1 MRPTGGCVAM
11 GTRTNSTAVRI
22 AVRHA
27 GPALAIAAMLLA
39 AGVHAQERPRVL
51 PETRVT
57 ASRLGEGVTGAST
70 TVITAEDIE
79 RSPAQTL
86 QDLLST
92 QPGIQVQNLY
102 GGVNGTNA
110 TVDLRGFGAAAT
122 PNTLVLVNGRRLN
135 DVDLAGVDFGA
146 IPRASIERIEI
157 TRGNSGAV
165 LYGDGAV
172 GGVINIITRNGFNEK
187 PGSRAEVALGTFRQA
202 EASAST
208 SQRVG
213 EGAFS
218 LHAGS
223 IDSDGYRVNNEL
235 RQRSVVGEL
244 RRSIAD
250 GELYLNISADT
261 QHLGLP
267 GARLVTTTSSEI
279 AADRR
284 GSSTP
289 FDFADKQGVNLAL
302 GGTRMV
308 ADGVELV
315 LDGGVRRKLQQSAFF
330 SAFGAAFN
338 TYTETVLT
346 TFSLTPR
353 ANVDHRIFG
362 LQGKAIAGLD
372 LQRSFYDSNR
382 MVNDGD
388 APAHRY
394 ELGQT
399 SVAAYMQET
408 LALRADTDLSFGLR
422 LQNATVT
429 AEDRFDAAAPST
441 GSTLQG
447 RPFDRSETN
456 HAWHVGLEHRL
467 DPSLALFGRAGRSF
481 RMPNVDERVGSAPFG
496 TQVDFALKT
505 QTSMDAEI
513 GFRRRWGGFGLQVSG
528 FAMELRDEIHYDPT
542 SFINT
547 NLDPTRRM
555 GVEGAANWSVTDAL
569 RLRSSL
575 AYTDARFREGKW
587 RGNEVP
593 LVSRVTGSAGVSW
606 DIAGKLATLDAGVRR
621 VGDRRFDS
629 DQANFQPMIPGHTL
643 VDLRLG
649 GELGWANWSLA
660 AANLLDVK
668 YFDYGIASTGTYGR
682 YTAYPLPGRTLMARI
697 GARF

>member
-1 MRPTGGCVAM
+1 M
-11 GTRTNSTAVRI
+11 GTDRHSNGRRIGIGGVGRAGASI
-22 AVRHA
+22 AVA
-27 GPALAIAAMLLA
+27 AAIAA
-39 AGVHAQERPRVL
+39 GVAQAQERARVL

-122 PNTLVLVNGRRLN
+122 QNTLVLVNGRRLN

-172 GGVINIITRNGFNEK
+172 GGVINIVTRNGFNEK
-187 PGSRAEVALGTFRQA
+187 PGSRAEVALGSFRQA

-213 EGAFS
+213 DGAFS

-235 RQRSVVGEL
+235 RQRSVVGEV
-244 RRSIAD
+244 RRAIPD
-250 GELYLNISADT
+250 GELYLNLSADT

-302 GGTRMV
+302 GGTRMLL
-308 ADGVELV
+308 DGVELV
-315 LDGGVRRKLQQSAFF
+315 VDGGVRRKLQQSAFF

-353 ANVDHRIFG
+353 ANVDHRLFG
-362 LQGKAIAGLD
+362 LQGKAIAGID
-372 LQRSFYDSNR
+372 LQRSFYDSDR

-399 SVAAYMQET
+399 SVAGYLQET
-408 LALRADTDLSFGLR
+408 LALRADTDLSFGVR

-441 GSTLQG
+441 GSPVQG
-447 RPFDRSETN
+447 RSFDRSETN

-481 RMPNVDERVGSAPFG
+481 RMPNVDERVGAAPFG
-496 TQVDFALKT
+496 VPVDFALRT
-505 QTSMDAEI
+505 QTSHDAEV
-513 GFRRRWGGFGLQVSG
+513 GLRKRWGGFGLQVSAY
-528 FAMELRDEIHYDPT
+528 AMELRDELHFDPT
-542 SFINT
+542 TFVNT
-547 NLDPTRRM
+547 NLDPTRRR
-555 GVEGAANWSVTDAL
+555 GVEGAANWRLADNL
-569 RLRSSL
+569 RLRGAL
-575 AYTDARFREGKW
+575 TFTDARFSEGQW
-587 RGNEVP
+587 RGKEVP
-593 LVSRVTGSAGVSW
+593 LVSRVTGSAGLSW
-606 DIAGKLATLDAGVRR
+606 DIVDRLATLDAGVRR
-621 VGDRRFDS
+621 VGERRFDN
-629 DQANFQPMIPGHTL
+629 DQANFQPTIPGHTL
-643 VDLRLG
+643 LDLRLAG
-649 GELGWANWSLA
+649 RVEWASWSLA
-660 AANLLDVK
+660 VNNLLDVK
-668 YFDYGIASTGTYGR
+668 YFDYGIARASTFGTSN
-682 YTAYPLPGRTLMARI
+682 AYPLPGRTLMARI

>member
-1 MRPTGGCVAM
+1 M
-11 GTRTNSTAVRI
+11 GTKGNSSGSRIDIGGVGRAGASLAV
-22 AVRHA
+22 AA
-27 GPALAIAAMLLA
+27 ALS
-39 AGVHAQERPRVL
+39 AGVAQAQERARVL

-172 GGVINIITRNGFNEK
+172 GGVINIVTRNGFNEK
-187 PGSRAEVALGTFRQA
+187 PGSRAEVALGSFRHA

-235 RQRSVVGEL
+235 RQRSVVGEV
-244 RRSIAD
+244 RRAIAD
-250 GELYLNISADT
+250 GELYLNLSADT

-267 GARLVTTTSSEI
+267 GARRVTTTSSEI

-302 GGTRMV
+302 GGTRMLS
-308 ADGVELV
+308 DGVELV

-330 SAFGAAFN
+330 SSFGAAFN

-353 ANVDHRIFG
+353 ANVDHRLFG
-362 LQGKAIAGLD
+362 LQGKAIAGID
-372 LQRSFYDSNR
+372 LQRSFYDSDR

-399 SVAAYMQET
+399 SVAGYLQET
-408 LALRADTDLSFGLR
+408 LALRADTDLSFGFR

-441 GSTLQG
+441 GSTVQG
-447 RPFDRSETN
+447 RPLDRSETN

-481 RMPNVDERVGSAPFG
+481 RMPNVDERVGAAPFG
-496 TQVDFALKT
+496 VPVDFALRT
-505 QTSMDAEI
+505 QTSHDAEV
-513 GFRRRWGGFGLQVSG
+513 GVRKRWGGFGLQVSAY
-528 FAMELRDEIHYDPT
+528 AMELRDELHFDPT
-542 SFINT
+542 TFVNR
-547 NLDPTRRM
+547 NLDPTRRR
-555 GVEGAANWSVTDAL
+555 GVEGAASWRLAGNL
-569 RLRSSL
+569 RLRSAL
-575 AYTDARFREGKW
+575 TFTDARFSEGQW

-593 LVSRVTGSAGVSW
+593 LVSRVTGSAGLSW
-606 DIAGKLATLDAGVRR
+606 DIVDRLATLDAGVRR
-621 VGDRRFDS
+621 VGERRFDN
-629 DQANFQPMIPGHTL
+629 DQANFQPTIPGHTL
-643 VDLRLG
+643 VDLRLAG
-649 GELGWANWSLA
+649 RVEWASWSLA
-660 AANLLDVK
+660 VNNLLDVK
-668 YFDYGIASTGTYGR
+668 YFDYGIASASTFGTYN
-682 YTAYPLPGRTLMARI
+682 AYPLPGRTLMARI
-697 GARF
+697 GASF

>member
-1 MRPTGGCVAM
+1 MD
-11 GTRTNSTAVRI
+11 TRIDSEGKRSC
-22 AVRHA
+22 VRHA
-27 GPALAIAAMLLA
+27 GPALAIASVLLA
-39 AGVHAQERPRVL
+39 GVAQAQERPRVL

-92 QPGIQVQNLY
+92 QPGVQVQNLY

-172 GGVINIITRNGFNEK
+172 GGVINIVTRNGFNEK
-187 PGSRAEVALGTFRQA
+187 PGSRAEVALGSFRQA

-250 GELYLNISADT
+250 GELYLNVSADT

-267 GARLVTTTSSEI
+267 GSRLVTVSSSQVDS
-279 AADRR
+279 DRR

-308 ADGVELV
+308 RDGVELV
-315 LDGGVRRKLQQSAFF
+315 LDAGVRHKAQQSKFF
-330 SAFGAAFN
+330 SSFGN
-338 TYTETVLT
+338 TYADTALT
-346 TFSLTPR
+346 TVSLTPR
-353 ANVDHRIFG
+353 ANVEHGLFG
-362 LQGKAIAGLD
+362 LASRAIAGID
-372 LQRSFYDSNR
+372 LYRSFYGSDRKRNETDR
-382 MVNDGD
+382 
-388 APAHRY
+388 PAHRY
-394 ELGQT
+394 ELGQM
-399 SVAAYMQET
+399 A
-408 LALRADTDLSFGLR
+408 LALYAQNTVALRPGTDLSFGAR
-422 LQNATVT
+422 VQNVAVT
-429 AEDRFDAAAPST
+429 ADDAYDPGAPSN
-441 GSTLQG
+441 GSNRQG
-447 RPFDRSETN
+447 RPLDSSETQ
-456 HAWHVGLEHRL
+456 HAFHLGLEHRVSP
-467 DPSLALFGRAGRSF
+467 DTTVFGRAGRSF
-481 RMPNVDERVGSAPFG
+481 RVPNVDERVGSAPFG
-496 TQVDFALKT
+496 TPVDFALKT
-505 QTSMDAEI
+505 QTSMDAEA
-513 GFRRRWGGFGLQVSG
+513 GVRRRWGGFGLQASG
-528 FAMELRDEIHYDPT
+528 FVMDLRDEIHYDPAR
-542 SFINT
+542 FVNT
-547 NLDPTRRM
+547 NLDPTRRV
-555 GVEGAANWSVTDAL
+555 GIEGAANWNVTDAL

-575 AYTDARFREGKW
+575 TYTDARFSEGKW
-587 RGNEVP
+587 NGKEVP
-593 LVSRVTGSAGVSW
+593 LVSRVTGSAGMSW
-606 DIAGKLATLDAGVRR
+606 DIVGRLATLDAGIRR
-621 VGDRRFDS
+621 VGDRRLDN

-649 GELGWANWSLA
+649 GDAGWAYWSLA
-660 AANLLDVK
+660 AANLLDAQ
-668 YFDYGIASTGTYGR
+668 YFDYGAASTSTYGR
-682 YTAYPLPGRTLMARI
+682 YNAYPLAGRTLMARV

>member
-1 MRPTGGCVAM
+1 VY
-11 GTRTNSTAVRI
+11 RI
-22 AVRHA
+22 LRNA
-27 GPALAIAAMLLA
+27 GLL
-39 AGVHAQERPRVL
+39 RPRVR

-92 QPGIQVQNLY
+92 QPGIQVQNLF

-362 LQGKAIAGLD
+362 LQGKAIAGL
-372 LQRSFYDSNR
+372 
-382 MVNDGD
+382 
-388 APAHRY
+388 
-394 ELGQT
+394 
-399 SVAAYMQET
+399 
-408 LALRADTDLSFGLR
+408 
-422 LQNATVT
+422 
-429 AEDRFDAAAPST
+429 
-441 GSTLQG
+441 
-447 RPFDRSETN
+447 
-456 HAWHVGLEHRL
+456 
-467 DPSLALFGRAGRSF
+467 
-481 RMPNVDERVGSAPFG
+481 
-496 TQVDFALKT
+496 
-505 QTSMDAEI
+505 
-513 GFRRRWGGFGLQVSG
+513 
-528 FAMELRDEIHYDPT
+528 
-542 SFINT
+542 
-547 NLDPTRRM
+547 
-555 GVEGAANWSVTDAL
+555 
-569 RLRSSL
+569 
-575 AYTDARFREGKW
+575 
-587 RGNEVP
+587 
-593 LVSRVTGSAGVSW
+593 
-606 DIAGKLATLDAGVRR
+606 
-621 VGDRRFDS
+621 
-629 DQANFQPMIPGHTL
+629 
-643 VDLRLG
+643 
-649 GELGWANWSLA
+649 
-660 AANLLDVK
+660 
-668 YFDYGIASTGTYGR
+668 
-682 YTAYPLPGRTLMARI
+682 
-697 GARF
+697 

>member
-1 MRPTGGCVAM
+1 M
-11 GTRTNSTAVRI
+11 GTSRI
-22 AVRHA
+22 VGIGTRNRLGSA
-27 GPALAIAAMLLA
+27 GASLALAAALA
-39 AGVHAQERPRVL
+39 GGVAGAQERERVL

-92 QPGIQVQNLY
+92 QPGVQVQNLY

-135 DVDLAGVDFGA
+135 DLDLAGVDFGA
-146 IPRASIERIEI
+146 IPRSSIERIEV

-172 GGVINIITRNGFNEK
+172 GGVINIVTRNGFNEK
-187 PGSRAEVALGTFRQA
+187 PGSRAELGIGSFRQA

-208 SQRVG
+208 SQRIG

-218 LHAGS
+218 IHAGS

-235 RQRSVVGEL
+235 RQRSVVGEM

-250 GELYLNISADT
+250 GEVYINVSADT

-267 GARLVTTTSSEI
+267 GARLVTLSSSEVD
-279 AADRR
+279 ADRR

-289 FDFADKQGVNLAL
+289 FDFADKQGANVAL
-302 GGTRMV
+302 GGSRMV

-315 LDGGVRRKLQQSAFF
+315 VDGGVRRKLQQSAFF
-330 SAFGAAFN
+330 SSFGAAFN

-353 ANVDHRIFG
+353 ANVDHRLAG
-362 LQGKAIAGLD
+362 LQGKAIAGID
-372 LQRSFYDSNR
+372 LQRSIYDSDR

-394 ELGQT
+394 ALGQT
-399 SVAAYMQET
+399 SVAGYVQET
-408 LALRADTDLSFGLR
+408 LAIRPDTDVSLGFR
-422 LQNATVT
+422 LQNASVT
-429 AEDRFDAAAPST
+429 AEDRFDASAPST
-441 GSTLQG
+441 GSTVQG

-456 HAWHVGLEHRL
+456 HAYHLGIEHRL
-467 DPSLALFGRAGRSF
+467 DASTALFGRAGRSF
-481 RMPNVDERVGSAPFG
+481 RMPNVDERVGAAPFG
-496 TQVDFALKT
+496 VPVDFALRT
-505 QTSMDAEI
+505 QTSRDAEL
-513 GFRRRWGGFGLQVSG
+513 GVRRRWGGFGLQLSAY
-528 FAMELRDEIHYDPT
+528 AMELRDELHFDPT
-542 SFINT
+542 TFVNR
-547 NLDPTRRM
+547 NLDPTRRR
-555 GVEGAANWSVTDAL
+555 GVEGSASWRVNDTL
-569 RLRSSL
+569 RLRSAL
-575 AYTDARFREGKW
+575 TFTDARFSEGQW

-593 LVSRVTGSAGVSW
+593 LVSRVTGSAGLSW

-621 VGDRRFDS
+621 VGERRFDN
-629 DQANFQPMIPGHTL
+629 DQANFQPTIPGHTL
-643 VDLRLG
+643 VDLRLAG
-649 GELGWANWSLA
+649 RIEWAHWSLA
-660 AANLLDVK
+660 VNNLLDAK
-668 YFDYGIASTGTYGR
+668 YFDYGIASSGTFGTYN
-682 YTAYPLPGRTLMARI
+682 AYPLPGRTLMARI
-697 GARF
+697 GASF

>member
-1 MRPTGGCVAM
+1 M
-11 GTRTNSTAVRI
+11 GTDRHSNGRRIGIGGVGRAGASI
-22 AVRHA
+22 AVA
-27 GPALAIAAMLLA
+27 AAIAA
-39 AGVHAQERPRVL
+39 GVAQAQERARVL

-122 PNTLVLVNGRRLN
+122 QNTLVLVNGRRLN

-172 GGVINIITRNGFNEK
+172 GGVINIVTRNGFNEK
-187 PGSRAEVALGTFRQA
+187 PGSRAEVALGSFRQA

-213 EGAFS
+213 DGAFS

-235 RQRSVVGEL
+235 RQRSVVGEV

-250 GELYLNISADT
+250 GELYLNLSADT

-267 GARLVTTTSSEI
+267 GSRRVTTSSSQVDS
-279 AADRR
+279 DRR
-284 GSSTP
+284 GSATP
-289 FDFADKQGVNLAL
+289 FDFADKQGANIAL
-302 GGTRMV
+302 GGTRML
-308 ADGVELV
+308 GERVELV
-315 LDGGVRRKLQQSAFF
+315 VDAGVRHKAQQSKFF
-330 SAFGAAFN
+330 STFGNSYADTA
-338 TYTETVLT
+338 LT
-346 TFSLTPR
+346 TFSITPR
-353 ANVDHRIFG
+353 ANVAHDLFG
-362 LQGKAIAGLD
+362 LAGKAIAGVD
-372 LQRSFYDSNR
+372 IYRSFYGSDRKVDETDRPS
-382 MVNDGD
+382 
-388 APAHRY
+388 HRY
-394 ELGQT
+394 ELGQR
-399 SVAAYMQET
+399 M
-408 LALRADTDLSFGLR
+408 LALYAQDTLSIRPDTDLSLGLR
-422 LQNATVT
+422 VQNVAVT
-429 AEDRFDAAAPST
+429 ADDAFDATAPSS

-447 RPFDRSETN
+447 RSLDSSETQ
-456 HAWHVGLEHRL
+456 HAFHLGLEHRVS
-467 DPSLALFGRAGRSF
+467 PATTLFGRAGRSF
-481 RMPNVDERVGSAPFG
+481 RVPNVDERVGSAPFG

-542 SFINT
+542 TFVNT

-649 GELGWANWSLA
+649 GDAGWAYWSLA
-660 AANLLDVK
+660 AANLLDAK
-668 YFDYGIASTGTYGR
+668 YFEYGAASTSTYGTYN
-682 YTAYPLPGRTLMARI
+682 AYPLAGRTLLARI